1 MRFISTEVT
10 YGAVQVCRWEYFVG
24 VLVQS
29 DSRLRR
35 RMLIALHGMC
45 NLDFDV
51 ESDADSV
58 AVHVDSD
65 TDTDCSYDV
74 STDTD

>member
-10 YGAVQVCRWEYFVG
+10 YKAVQVCRWEYFVG
-24 VLVQS
+24 VLVQA

-45 NLDFDV
+45 NLESDV
-51 ESDADSV
+51 ESDTDSV
-58 AVHVDSD
+58 AVQVDSD

-74 STDTD
+74 DTDSD